1 MQITITK
8 MKRIIVYFSVVLAYS
23 LLAVSCKED
32 EPVIADLSVNVED
45 IAMGA
50 DGGLALV
57 EVSGDVSW
65 YTSVEEPWLTVTPAT
80 GFGPAICEIKVDSSV
95 IAEYRDTKILFYSS
109 TGASKSVHVVQAGY
123 EKGLYIENAE
133 DTLFVENSAEID
145 KRVLEIKLTTNVQF
159 DVTIEA
165 ENEWLTYQGTDIE
178 LDYGDRPRTVVS
190 RFDWIVNTESTPRLA
205 KIIFTPDEGEPLE
218 INVQQKAAPKI
229 TDDRAG
235 DSLAVLAIYNA
246 MNGIFKWDESENMM
260 YWDGVELW
268 EATDQEVKDNPKL
281 LGRLKSVAFR
291 LFETK
296 ETIPYQVKYLKTARS
311 ITFTGNSN
319 TFIKSIA
326 LGNEI
331 TELAQYGNLKE
342 LTISAY
348 GLISLPDSF
357 MLLGKN
363 LEKLDLSSNN
373 FEYDALECLTKEN
386 FSKLKV
392 LRLNK
397 ISRYDTTKNLS
408 ELTKDSVGFRWF
420 TGYGD
425 RFVPSE
431 KVNKTF
437 FRRLMHWDTLEE
449 LSLSLNL
456 LDGELPSNDDLK
468 ADPDWTEFYEEK
480 DFDKSYATTDE
491 EKLFIDTIAT
501 AKDSLIGTPK
511 VWPRMKVL
519 SINLCFLTG
528 DLPNWILYHPYLS
541 FWNPFSMIFT
551 QETDAINS
559 LGEKVGFNSEP
570 TNLSN
575 YSAVNKAKSY
585 YELYPKRK
593 PDYEE

>member
-23 LLAVSCKED
+23 LLAISCKED

-95 IAEYRDTKILFYSS
+95 IAEYRNTDIFFYSS
-109 TGASKSVHVVQAGY
+109 TGTSKRVHVVQAGY

-159 DVTIEA
+159 DVTIES
-165 ENEWLTYQGTDIE
+165 ESKWLTYKKTDIE
-178 LDYGDRPRTVVS
+178 LDYGDRPRTIVS
-190 RFDWIVNTESTPRLA
+190 RFDWIVNTESTPRFA
-205 KIIFTPDEGEPLE
+205 KIIFTPDEGEPVK

-246 MNGIFKWDESENMM
+246 MNGIFKWDASENMM

-268 EATDQEVKDNPKL
+268 EATDEEVKDNPKL

-348 GLISLPDSF
+348 GLVSLPDNF
-357 MLLGKN
+357 MLLGKS

-373 FEYDALECLTKEN
+373 FEYDGLECLTKEN

-397 ISRYDTTKNLS
+397 ISRYDTTKNLN
-408 ELTKDSVGFRWF
+408 EITKDSIGFRWF

-425 RFVPSE
+425 GFTPSD

-437 FRRLMHWDTLEE
+437 FKRLMQWDTLEE
-449 LSLSLNL
+449 LSLALNL
-456 LDGELPSNDDLK
+456 LDGELPSNEELK
-468 ADPDWTEFYEEK
+468 ADPEWTEFYEEK
-480 DFDKSYATTDE
+480 DFDKNFATTDE
-491 EKLFIDTIAT
+491 EKLFIDTIVT

-511 VWPRMKVL
+511 VWPKMKVL

-528 DLPNWILYHPYLS
+528 DLPNWILYHPYLA

-551 QETDAINS
+551 QEIDAINS
-559 LGEKVGFNSEP
+559 LGEKAGFNSEP
-570 TNLSN
+570 VSLSN
-575 YSAVNKAKSY
+575 YSAVNKEKSY

-593 PDYEE
+593 PDNEE

>member
-23 LLAVSCKED
+23 LLAISCKED

-95 IAEYRDTKILFYSS
+95 IAEYRNTDIFFYSS
-109 TGASKSVHVVQAGY
+109 TGTSKRVHVVQAGY

-159 DVTIEA
+159 DVTIES
-165 ENEWLTYQGTDIE
+165 ESKWLTYKKTDIE
-178 LDYGDRPRTVVS
+178 LDYGDRPRTIVS
-190 RFDWIVNTESTPRLA
+190 RFDWIVNTESTPRFA
-205 KIIFTPDEGEPLE
+205 KIIFTPDEGEPVK

-246 MNGIFKWDESENMM
+246 MNGIFKWDASENMM

-268 EATDQEVKDNPKL
+268 EATDEEVKDNPKL

-348 GLISLPDSF
+348 GLVSLPDNF
-357 MLLGKN
+357 MLLGKS

-373 FEYDALECLTKEN
+373 FEYDGLECLTKEN

-397 ISRYDTTKNLS
+397 ISRYDTTNNLN
-408 ELTKDSVGFRWF
+408 EITKDSIGFRWF

-425 RFVPSE
+425 GFTPSD

-437 FRRLMHWDTLEE
+437 FKRLMQWDTLEE
-449 LSLSLNL
+449 LSLALNL
-456 LDGELPSNDDLK
+456 LDGELPSNEELK
-468 ADPDWTEFYEEK
+468 ADPEWTEFYEEK
-480 DFDKSYATTDE
+480 DFDKNFATTDE
-491 EKLFIDTIAT
+491 EKLFIDTIVT

-511 VWPRMKVL
+511 VWPKMKVL

-528 DLPNWILYHPYLS
+528 DLPNWILYHPYLA

-559 LGEKVGFNSEP
+559 LGQKAGFNSEP
-570 TNLSN
+570 VSLSN
-575 YSAVNKAKSY
+575 YSAVNKEKSY
-585 YELYPKRK
+585 YELYPWRN
-593 PDYEE
+593 PNYEE

>member
-23 LLAVSCKED
+23 LLAISCKED

-95 IAEYRDTKILFYSS
+95 IAEYRNTDIFFYSS
-109 TGASKSVHVVQAGY
+109 TGTSKRVHVVQAGY

-159 DVTIEA
+159 DVTIES
-165 ENEWLTYQGTDIE
+165 ESKWLTYKKTDIE
-178 LDYGDRPRTVVS
+178 LDYGDRPRTIVS
-190 RFDWIVNTESTPRLA
+190 RFDWIVNTESTPRFA
-205 KIIFTPDEGEPLE
+205 KIIFTPDEGEPVK

-246 MNGIFKWDESENMM
+246 MNGIFKWDASENMM

-268 EATDQEVKDNPKL
+268 EATDKEVKDNPKL

-348 GLISLPDSF
+348 GLVSLPDNF
-357 MLLGKN
+357 MLLGKS

-373 FEYDALECLTKEN
+373 FEYDGLECLTKEN

-397 ISRYDTTKNLS
+397 ISRYDTTKNLN
-408 ELTKDSVGFRWF
+408 EITKDSIGFRWF

-425 RFVPSE
+425 GFTPSD

-437 FRRLMHWDTLEE
+437 FKRLMQWDTLEE
-449 LSLSLNL
+449 LSLALNL
-456 LDGELPSNDDLK
+456 LDGELPSNEELK
-468 ADPDWTEFYEEK
+468 ADPEWTEFYEEK
-480 DFDKSYATTDE
+480 DFDKNFATTDE
-491 EKLFIDTIAT
+491 EKLFIDTIVT

-511 VWPRMKVL
+511 VWPKMKVL

-528 DLPNWILYHPYLS
+528 DLPNWILYHPYLA

-559 LGEKVGFNSEP
+559 LGQKAGFNSEP
-570 TNLSN
+570 VSLSN
-575 YSAVNKAKSY
+575 YSAVNKEKSY
-585 YELYPKRK
+585 YELYPWRN
-593 PDYEE
+593 PNYEE